1 MDEEVTFDKI
11 SSVEKTLFSL
21 GIYTYVTSSSVR
33 HSPATFPAGEGS
45 FAPPRGGA
53 VRVLNPFYKYP
64 FIKLRLLNRIA
75 KGVKVRPRLLF
86 DLYCFT
92 NRLFEL
98 VSQVQK
104 FARWMRLI

>member
-11 SSVEKTLFSL
+11 SSVEKILFSL
-21 GIYTYVTSSSVR
+21 GIHTFVTSSSVR

-64 FIKLRLLNRIA
+64 FMFAVSRVTFVYPCYRNGHIVKRGIA
-75 KGVKVRPRLLF
+75 VGGI
-86 DLYCFT
+86 C
-92 NRLFEL
+92 
-98 VSQVQK
+98 
-104 FARWMRLI
+104 